1 MRRSHTTP
9 TSGTITAMSERIMSI
24 TVDEHGVLHTSLRG
38 SITNDAI
45 PMLEQDIANARA
57 IVKEEYQKRG
67 LQFTSLIDLTQF
79 DGTYVPKAISILAS
93 YMKSNKPFVVRSAAF
108 GGKDMTNLAANIV
121 ATIAGRDNLMFFKTK
136 EEAEAWLAKN

>member
-1 MRRSHTTP
+1 
-9 TSGTITAMSERIMSI
+9 MSI